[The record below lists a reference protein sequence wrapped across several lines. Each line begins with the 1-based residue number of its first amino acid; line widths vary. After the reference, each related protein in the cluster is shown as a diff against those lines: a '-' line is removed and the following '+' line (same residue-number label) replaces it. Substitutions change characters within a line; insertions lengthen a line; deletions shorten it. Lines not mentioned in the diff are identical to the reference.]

1 MYRIGEEEVEEV
13 RKVLLSGHLF
23 RVGEGVEGHLH
34 EVDQFER
41 EWAQLIGTEYALC
54 MAGGGTAALI
64 CGLVGLGIGPG
75 DEVIVPGY
83 TWMATATTVLVVG
96 AIPVIA
102 EVDETLAID
111 PEDVRRKVSPATRA
125 IIPVHMVG
133 RPANMQA
140 ILEIAHEHGL
150 KILEDCCQADGGSY
164 KGRRLGS
171 WGDAGAFSFNY
182 FKIISCGEGGALTT
196 SDRTIYERALVFHDG
211 GATFRPYARELSIPI
226 FTGIQLRAD
235 EIMGAI
241 LRVQLRRLDGILS
254 DLRRIRKRFE
264 QELSDAGLRIA
275 PDNDPEGNCSVVVA
289 VQFDSEAQARAFAC
303 APGVN
308 GSLPI
313 DSGKHVYSNWE
324 PLLNKRVWH
333 HPDMN
338 PFNHPRN
345 QGLRTDY
352 TPDMCPRTLDIL
364 KRTVFISLH
373 PDWGEE
379 EVTRRIEACRA
390 AAKEAVVARKVS
402 S

>member
-41 EWAQLIGTEYALC
+41 EWAQTIGTEYALC

-64 CGLVGLGIGPG
+64 CGLVGMGIGPG

-83 TWMATATTVLVVG
+83 TWMATATSVLAVG

-102 EVDETLAID
+102 EVDETLALD
-111 PEDVRRKVSPATRA
+111 PDDVRRKVTPNTRA

-140 ILEIAHEHGL
+140 LLDIAREHGL
-150 KILEDCCQADGGSY
+150 LVLEDCCQADGGSY
-164 KGRRLGS
+164 KGKRLGS
-171 WGDAGAFSFNY
+171 WGNAGAFSFNY

-196 SDRTIYERALVFHDG
+196 DDRTLYERALVFHDG
-211 GATFRPYARELSIPI
+211 GAAFRPYAKDLGIPI
-226 FTGIQLRAD
+226 FVGIQLRAD
-235 EIMGAI
+235 EVMGAI

-264 QELSDAGLRIA
+264 QELSDVPGLRVA
-275 PDNDPEGNCSVVVA
+275 PNNDPEGDCGVVVA
-289 VQFDSEAQARAFAC
+289 FQFDSEAKARAFAEET
-303 APGVN
+303 G
-308 GSLPI
+308 GWLPI

-324 PLLNKRVWH
+324 PLLQKRVMH

-338 PFNHPRN
+338 PFRHPRN

-352 TPDMCPRTLDIL
+352 TPDMCPRTLDVL
-364 KRTVFISLH
+364 SRTVFLSLH
-373 PDWGEE
+373 PDWSEE
-379 EVTRRIEACRA
+379 EVSRRIETCRKAVKEA
-390 AAKEAVVARKVS
+390 AAV
-402 S
+402 

>member
-41 EWAQLIGTEYALC
+41 EWAQTS
-54 MAGGGTAALI
+54 
-64 CGLVGLGIGPG
+64 GLVGMGIGPG

-83 TWMATATTVLVVG
+83 TWMATATSVLAVG

-102 EVDETLAID
+102 EVDETLALD
-111 PEDVRRKVSPATRA
+111 PEDVRRKITPNTRA

-140 ILEIAHEHGL
+140 LLDIAREHDL
-150 KILEDCCQADGGSY
+150 MVLEDCCQADGGSY
-164 KGRRLGS
+164 QGKRLGS
-171 WGDAGAFSFNY
+171 WGNAGAFSFNY
-182 FKIISCGEGGALTT
+182 FKIISCGEGGALNT
-196 SDRTIYERALVFHDG
+196 SDRTLYERALVFHDG
-211 GATFRPYARELSIPI
+211 GAAFRPYAKDLGIPI
-226 FTGIQLRAD
+226 FVGIQLRAD
-235 EIMGAI
+235 EVMGAI

-264 QELSDAGLRIA
+264 QELADTPGLRIA
-275 PDNDPEGNCSVVVA
+275 PNNDPEGDCGVVVA
-289 VQFDSEAQARAFAC
+289 FQFDSEEQARAFARET
-303 APGVN
+303 G
-308 GSLPI
+308 GWLPI

-324 PLLNKRVWH
+324 PLLQKRIMH

-338 PFNHPRN
+338 PVHHPRN

-352 TPDMCPRTLDIL
+352 TPDMCPRTLDVL
-364 KRTVFISLH
+364 SRTVFISLH
-373 PDWGEE
+373 PDWSDE
-379 EVTRRIEACRA
+379 EVSRRVEACRRG
-390 AAKEAVVARKVS
+390 AKEAVAL
-402 S
+402 

>member
-41 EWAQLIGTEYALC
+41 EWAQTIGTEYALC
-54 MAGGGTAALI
+54 MVGGGTAALI
-64 CGLVGLGIGPG
+64 CGLVGMGIGPG

-83 TWMATATTVLVVG
+83 TWMATATSVLAVG

-102 EVDETLAID
+102 EVDETLALD
-111 PEDVRRKVSPATRA
+111 PEDVRRKVTPNTRA
-125 IIPVHMVG
+125 VIPVHMVG

-140 ILEIAHEHGL
+140 LLDIAREHGL
-150 KILEDCCQADGGSY
+150 LVLEDCCQADGGSY
-164 KGRRLGS
+164 KGKRLGS
-171 WGDAGAFSFNY
+171 WGNAGAFSFNY

-196 SDRTIYERALVFHDG
+196 DDRTLYERALVFHDG
-211 GATFRPYARELSIPI
+211 GAAFRPYARDLGIPI
-226 FTGIQLRAD
+226 FVGIQLRAD
-235 EIMGAI
+235 EVMGAI

-264 QELSDAGLRIA
+264 QELSDVPGLRIA
-275 PDNDPEGNCSVVVA
+275 PNNDPEGDCGVA
-289 VQFDSEAQARAFAC
+289 VAFQFDSEAEARAFAERT
-303 APGVN
+303 G
-308 GSLPI
+308 GWLPI

-324 PLLNKRVWH
+324 PLLQKRIMH

-338 PFNHPRN
+338 PFRHPRN

-352 TPDMCPRTLDIL
+352 TPDMCPRTLDVL
-364 KRTVFISLH
+364 SRTVFLSLH
-373 PDWGEE
+373 PDWSEE
-379 EVTRRIEACRA
+379 EVARRIETCRKAVKEA
-390 AAKEAVVARKVS
+390 AAV
-402 S
+402 

>member
-34 EVDQFER
+34 EVDRFER

-64 CGLVGLGIGPG
+64 CGLVGMGIGPG

-83 TWMATATTVLVVG
+83 TWMATATSVLAVG

-102 EVDETLAID
+102 EVDETLALD
-111 PEDVRRKVSPATRA
+111 PEDVRRKITPNTRA

-140 ILEIAHEHGL
+140 LLEIAREHGL
-150 KILEDCCQADGGSY
+150 MVLEDCCQADGGSY
-164 KGRRLGS
+164 RGKRLGS

-196 SDRTIYERALVFHDG
+196 SDRTLYERALVFHDG
-211 GATFRPYARELSIPI
+211 GAAFRPYAKELGIPV
-226 FTGIQLRAD
+226 FVGIQLRAD
-235 EIMGAI
+235 EVMGAI

-275 PDNDPEGNCSVVVA
+275 PSNDPEGDCGVVVA
-289 VQFDSEAQARAFAC
+289 FQFDSEAQARAFA
-303 APGVN
+303 GET
-308 GSLPI
+308 GGWLPI

-324 PLLNKRVWH
+324 PLLQKRIMH

-364 KRTVFISLH
+364 QRTVFLSLH
-373 PDWGEE
+373 PDWSEE
-379 EVTRRIEACRA
+379 EVSRRIEVCRKA
-390 AAKEAVVARKVS
+390 VKEAVAV
-402 S
+402 

>member
-34 EVDQFER
+34 EVDRFEH

-54 MAGGGTAALI
+54 MNGGGTAALI
-64 CGLVGLGIGPG
+64 CGLVGMGIGPG

-83 TWMATATTVLVVG
+83 TWMATATSVLAVG

-102 EVDETLAID
+102 EVDETLALD
-111 PEDVRRKVSPATRA
+111 PEDVRRKITPNTRA

-133 RPANMQA
+133 RPANLQA
-140 ILEIAHEHGL
+140 LLEISREHGVMV
-150 KILEDCCQADGGSY
+150 LEDCCQADGGSY
-164 KGRRLGS
+164 RGKRLGS

-196 SDRTIYERALVFHDG
+196 NDRTLYERALVFHDG
-211 GATFRPYARELSIPI
+211 GATFRPYAKDLSIPI
-226 FTGIQLRAD
+226 FVGIQLRAD
-235 EIMGAI
+235 EVMGAI

-264 QELSDAGLRIA
+264 QELADLLGLRLA
-275 PDNDPEGNCSVVVA
+275 PNNDPEGDCGVVVA
-289 VQFDSEAQARAFAC
+289 FQFDSEADARHFASEI
-303 APGVN
+303 G
-308 GSLPI
+308 GWLPI

-324 PLLNKRVWH
+324 PLLAKRIMH

-345 QGLRTDY
+345 QRLRTDY

-364 KRTVFISLH
+364 KRTVFLSLH
-373 PDWGEE
+373 PDWSEE
-379 EVTRRIEACRA
+379 EVSRRIEACRKA
-390 AAKEAVVARKVS
+390 VKEAVAV
-402 S
+402 